1 MSTKMKHQIEFFFVL
16 SQNMFIT
23 YTTENKQL
31 EKLETRKK
39 IIFKVFHYVS
49 LVTKLLYLR
58 YMFKMFIWFVLC
70 LSIYCK
76 NNFKR
81 LLTLMVSAGNCQWS
95 ILSTGTVVDTT
106 ATGCQSRPNSRLNN
120 DSKFANSLIKLK
132 NWNCK
137 TINSRVW

>member
-58 YMFKMFIWFVLC
+58 YIFEMFV
-70 LSIYCK
+70 
-76 NNFKR
+76 
-81 LLTLMVSAGNCQWS
+81 
-95 ILSTGTVVDTT
+95 
-106 ATGCQSRPNSRLNN
+106 
-120 DSKFANSLIKLK
+120 
-132 NWNCK
+132 
-137 TINSRVW
+137 